1 MLAQEEKHFKD
12 LEVALKPIPVY
23 QSFLSK
29 VVGVGPAMAG
39 VILSEFDIYEAVYPS
54 SFWKYAGLDVVTV
67 GHYEDDNGKKKT
79 MPVMKLRAALE
90 DDSLRLLT
98 TSGTPNEV
106 FGEKLTI
113 DGKVVTF
120 ENVGRSR
127 KEFCLE
133 EREYLNKEG
142 EMAIRNSITFNPF
155 LKTKLV
161 GVLGSSFLRAGATFV
176 DGVKLGAA
184 RRMDMAKEMGF
195 ELQKKKKD
203 GPDVPKPDD
212 QVTAFLRDNGINVKV
227 ERSPYGQAYYNYKD
241 RLNNTRR
248 HDDKSDGHKHNMAM
262 RYMVKRFLVDLHIAW
277 RTAEGLPVSV
287 EYSEGKLGMKHR
299 QAA

>member
-1 MLAQEEKHFKD
+1 MFGRNTTEQVAVKKTQPIGRMPIFAQGP
-12 LEVALKPIPVY
+12 LE
-23 QSFLSK
+23 Q
-29 VVGVGPAMAG
+29 
-39 VILSEFDIYEAVYPS
+39 YEA
-54 SFWKYAGLDVVTV
+54 
-67 GHYEDDNGKKKT
+67 
-79 MPVMKLRAALE
+79 
-90 DDSLRLLT
+90 
-98 TSGTPNEV
+98 
-106 FGEKLTI
+106 
-113 DGKVVTF
+113 
-120 ENVGRSR
+120 
-127 KEFCLE
+127 
-133 EREYLNKEG
+133 
-142 EMAIRNSITFNPF
+142 
-155 LKTKLV
+155 
-161 GVLGSSFLRAGATFV
+161 
-176 DGVKLGAA
+176 
-184 RRMDMAKEMGF
+184 MAKEMGF